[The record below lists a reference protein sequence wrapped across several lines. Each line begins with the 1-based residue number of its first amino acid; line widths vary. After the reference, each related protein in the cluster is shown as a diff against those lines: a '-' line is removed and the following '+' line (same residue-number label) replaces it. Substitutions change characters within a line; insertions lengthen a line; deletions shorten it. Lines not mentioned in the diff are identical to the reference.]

1 MRIKFSFSVHRSEI
15 SLNSLYC
22 KATTAISVFSIHSLA
37 ELQYLILLPNISF
50 TCSIQSGSYTYTSFP
65 LSTSLSTNLID
76 ADSVT
81 TGLLGLKE
89 SPKIELYDHR
99 YDPEENI
106 NIAAKKMKL
115 VDSLLPFIAKIKPN
129 FYN

>member
-1 MRIKFSFSVHRSEI
+1 MRTDRYRLTQFYR
-15 SLNSLYC
+15 
-22 KATTAISVFSIHSLA
+22 
-37 ELQYLILLPNISF
+37 
-50 TCSIQSGSYTYTSFP
+50 
-65 LSTSLSTNLID
+65 
-76 ADSVT
+76 
-81 TGLLGLKE
+81 KE